1 MSNVTLHPETEK
13 EVSKLELRELVDRG
27 LKLYREVSLL
37 EKKKN
42 ELEQIKAVIREE
54 AKGREI
60 EFKGSNGAVA
70 RVEQKPDTVCRVV
83 EETAVPRAVKL
94 SGPSLLDLFTIHP
107 SKGKEKSFEL
117 NALKNLPKKAAQSL
131 IDLLKVEA
139 TAWVRF
145 S

>member
-1 MSNVTLHPETEK
+1 VTETEDK
-13 EVSKLELRELVDRG
+13 RQSDVDIKELVDLG
-27 LKLYREVSLL
+27 LKLHREIALL

-42 ELEQIKAVIREE
+42 ELEHIKAFFREK
-54 AKGREI
+54 AKGKDV
-60 EFKGSNGAVA
+60 EFRGNKGAIA
-70 RVEQKPDTVCRVV
+70 RVEQKSDTVCRVV
-83 EETAVPRAVKL
+83 EEKAVPRAVKL
-94 SGPSLLDLFTIHP
+94 AAESLLDLFTIHP